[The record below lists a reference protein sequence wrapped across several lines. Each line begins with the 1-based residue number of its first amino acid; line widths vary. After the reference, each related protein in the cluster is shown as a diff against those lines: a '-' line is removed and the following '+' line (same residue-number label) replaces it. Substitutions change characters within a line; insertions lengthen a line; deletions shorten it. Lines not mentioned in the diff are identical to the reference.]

1 MTINRTQSFGYYLN
15 AMAEF
20 NHFYVRTFLF
30 EKIKCLNPRHFAQTI
45 EASFEELCFNETFK
59 SH

>member
-30 EKIKCLNPRHFAQTI
+30 EKIKCLNPRYFAQTI
-45 EASFEELCFNETFK
+45 KASFEELWNSNLFQ
-59 SH
+59 